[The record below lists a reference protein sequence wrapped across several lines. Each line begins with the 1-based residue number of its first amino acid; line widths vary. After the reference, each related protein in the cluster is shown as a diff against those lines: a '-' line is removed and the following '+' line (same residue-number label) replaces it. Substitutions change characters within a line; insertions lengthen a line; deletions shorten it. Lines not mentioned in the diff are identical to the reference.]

1 MGELNEEV
9 YFNYAKLLD
18 DTFPKPKIEDLEN
31 ILRFYGQAI
40 KKGDKFL
47 MSVFMFYF
55 LNFVL

>member
-9 YFNYAKLLD
+9 YFYYAKLLD
-18 DTFPKPKIEDLEN
+18 DTFPKPKTEDLEN

-47 MSVFMFYF
+47 MSHFYISF
-55 LNFVL
+55 FKFF